1 MTLQHSYPSHSAL
14 CARRRKQE
22 WRAKA
27 VTKDRLGKT
36 RHPSGAGRPRRRGR
50 NAAERHALRMQ
61 GSGHHRVCPRC
72 RRRQDD
78 CLREGCLPWEHT
90 VTNPARLQ
98 GFRQFR
104 LGPKLTARFHTDCT
118 DVRCIAHWARS
129 ALGTCGAAITLLG
142 ICMHAHFNRLRT
154 SGILLPALAAPSG
167 AGDQRVRWDYI
178 MRGLETCK
186 WLWAKGQC
194 MGLYSASNMAGCG
207 FAREDGQGPMDAII
221 AGLKALYANA
231 HFKGAVAKLN
241 EGIADFGTYAELR
254 KDLKAAAK
262 AVPGSIGK
270 YHMHMV
276 LSVLVASALV
286 ATRVVD
292 DWPVGDDAGTM
303 QGLRLIY
310 GQGLARRDATGA
322 LRELWRRLAGHGEI
336 LQREH
341 PGSLGAQLCWYVR
354 SQKASC
360 AGGYQNRYAEVT
372 DRWNK
377 DLEDLRAA
385 GVTLPGWHAGV

>member
-1 MTLQHSYPSHSAL
+1 
-14 CARRRKQE
+14 
-22 WRAKA
+22 
-27 VTKDRLGKT
+27 
-36 RHPSGAGRPRRRGR
+36 
-50 NAAERHALRMQ
+50 
-61 GSGHHRVCPRC
+61 
-72 RRRQDD
+72 
-78 CLREGCLPWEHT
+78 
-90 VTNPARLQ
+90 
-98 GFRQFR
+98 
-104 LGPKLTARFHTDCT
+104 
-118 DVRCIAHWARS
+118 
-129 ALGTCGAAITLLG
+129 
-142 ICMHAHFNRLRT
+142 
-154 SGILLPALAAPSG
+154 
-167 AGDQRVRWDYI
+167 
-178 MRGLETCK
+178 
-186 WLWAKGQC
+186 
-194 MGLYSASNMAGCG
+194 
-207 FAREDGQGPMDAII
+207 
-221 AGLKALYANA
+221 
-231 HFKGAVAKLN
+231 
-241 EGIADFGTYAELR
+241 
-254 KDLKAAAK
+254 
-262 AVPGSIGK
+262 
-270 YHMHMV
+270 MHMAFTV
-276 LSVLVASALV
+276 VVASTWV